1 MKSKLLIFAMV
12 LASSAAQAQEV
23 DINPNARLALAV
35 SNTDPNYISVMD
47 DRVIAI
53 QATQGVLSDKRT
65 TAGGAV
71 LFSTVS
77 DKPFTLFVQTE
88 SGFAFSVMASP
99 RKQAGLSLVVN
110 NRQVRGT
117 EAAREWEG
125 SQNTYSAL
133 VTSLIT
139 KFINND
145 KPSGFVYTKNR
156 DVLLSP
162 STETYFSVRS
172 VAAWQGDKLRIVR
185 LDVTNRSTSRIELNE
200 RYFWSKGVM
209 AVSFWPQVDQVSPGT
224 TVSAIVLLRDGEKPR

>member
-1 MKSKLLIFAMV
+1 MKSKLLMFAMV
-12 LASSAAQAQEV
+12 LASSVVQAQEV
-23 DINPNARLALAV
+23 DINPNARLSLAV

-110 NRQVRGT
+110 NREVRGS
-117 EAAREWEG
+117 EAARKWEG
-125 SQNTYSAL
+125 SQNTYSTL

-145 KPSGFVYTKNR
+145 KPTGFVYTKNR
-156 DVLLSP
+156 DVPLSP
-162 STETYFSVRS
+162 SIDTYFLVRPVS
-172 VAAWQGDKLRIVR
+172 AWQGDKLRIVR
-185 LDVTNRSTSRIELNE
+185 LDITNRSSSRIELNE

-209 AVSFWPQVDQVSPGT
+209 GVSFWPQVDQLSLGA

>member
-1 MKSKLLIFAMV
+1 M
-12 LASSAAQAQEV
+12 
-23 DINPNARLALAV
+23 
-35 SNTDPNYISVMD
+35 
-47 DRVIAI
+47 
-53 QATQGVLSDKRT
+53 
-65 TAGGAV
+65 

-99 RKQAGLSLVVN
+99 RKRAGLSLVVN
-110 NRQVRGT
+110 NREVRGT

-125 SQNTYSAL
+125 HKIHIARLSQVL
-133 VTSLIT
+133 SLSSSIT
-139 KFINND
+139 ISPLGLFIQ
-145 KPSGFVYTKNR
+145 KSRCPII
-156 DVLLSP
+156 P